1 MNYLRVPNLDK
12 FQHYKDRTPPWIKLH
27 NSILEDYEFACLPDN
42 SKWHLVAIWLLASR
56 TENKFPADP
65 KWIAHK
71 ISATGKVDIDILLSH
86 GFLELTQGNQRVQ
99 DVEGSDSTVL
109 APSKQSAIERRGEER
124 REEGEKRES
133 VPEVVI
139 AGLNARAWDDYM
151 DHRKALKAKKLRSSS
166 IARQQKW
173 LVEQGDN
180 QVQAAIVEAS
190 VRNGWVGLFDLRSK
204 KRVGVQDTDF
214 VNWVNQ
220 NG

>member
-99 DVEGSDSTVL
+99 NDEGGDSNVL
-109 APSKQSAIERRGEER
+109 ASGKQSAIERRGEKR
-124 REEGEKRES
+124 RGPRRTCRS
-133 VPEVVI
+133 WSI
-139 AGLNARAWDDYM
+139 LRAET
-151 DHRKALKAKKLRSSS
+151 RSYRGTS
-166 IARQQKW
+166 Q
-173 LVEQGDN
+173 
-180 QVQAAIVEAS
+180 
-190 VRNGWVGLFDLRSK
+190 
-204 KRVGVQDTDF
+204 
-214 VNWVNQ
+214 
-220 NG
+220 